1 MRKFL
6 FAVLLLIVAT
16 FSYVG
21 YTDMD
26 MDANDTLPQET
37 EKY

>member
-16 FSYVG
+16 FGYVG
-21 YTDMD
+21 YSD
-26 MDANDTLPQET
+26 MDANDAIPQQT
-37 EKY
+37 EQY

>member
-16 FSYVG
+16 FGYVG
-21 YTDMD
+21 YSEMD
-26 MDANDTLPQET
+26 TDANPSIPQET
-37 EKY
+37 EQY